1 MWLNGTLRIKI
12 TVTTLRNRVRIIG
25 GEWRSRQLQF
35 PDATDLRP
43 TPDSVRETLFNWL
56 GQRLDGKA
64 CLDLFAGSGA
74 LGFEALSRGAR
85 RVVMVEKSKR
95 VLDALRANA
104 VLLKAENCEL
114 VCADALKFLVQDTR
128 RFDVIFLD
136 PPYRHEMLLKLLP
149 LLPDHLAPGGV
160 VYAEDDSPLE
170 LPAGWEFSRSGRS
183 GMAHYY
189 LLRRNDA

>member
-1 MWLNGTLRIKI
+1 M
-12 TVTTLRNRVRIIG
+12 RNRVRIIG

-35 PDATDLRP
+35 PDAADLRP

-56 GQRLDGKA
+56 GQRLDGQT

-74 LGFEALSRGAR
+74 LGFEALSRGAAQ
-85 RVVMVEKSKR
+85 VVMVEKSKR

-104 VLLKAENCEL
+104 TLLKAQNCEL
-114 VCADALKFLVQDTR
+114 VCADALKFLAQDKR
-128 RFDVIFLD
+128 QFDVIFLD
-136 PPYRHEMLLKLLP
+136 PPYRHEMLPKLLP
-149 LLPDHLAPGGV
+149 LLLDHLAEDGV

-170 LPAGWEFSRSGRS
+170 LPDGWEFARSGRS

-189 LLRRNDA
+189 LLRLLRRNDA

>member
-1 MWLNGTLRIKI
+1 M
-12 TVTTLRNRVRIIG
+12 RNRVRIIG

-35 PDATDLRP
+35 PDVTDLRP
-43 TPDSVRETLFNWL
+43 TPDAVREKVFNWL
-56 GQRLDGKA
+56 GQRLDGKI

-74 LGFEALSRGAR
+74 LGFEALSRGAAQ
-85 RVVMVEKSKR
+85 VVMVEKNR
-95 VLDALRANA
+95 RPLDALRANA
-104 VLLKAENCEL
+104 TLLKAQNLEL
-114 VCADALKFLVQDTR
+114 LGMDALKFLTQDTR

-136 PPYRHEMLLKLLP
+136 PPYRHEMLPKLLP
-149 LLPDHLAPGGV
+149 LLPDHLAAEGV

-170 LPAGWEFSRSGRS
+170 LPAGWEASRSGRS

>member
-1 MWLNGTLRIKI
+1 MVECQTLTNLSGIS
-12 TVTTLRNRVRIIG
+12 LRNRVRIIG

-56 GQRLDGKA
+56 GQRLDGKT

-74 LGFEALSRGAR
+74 LGFEALSRGAVQ
-85 RVVMVEKSKR
+85 VVMVEKSKR
-95 VLDALRANA
+95 VLEALRANA
-104 VLLKAENCEL
+104 TLLKAENSEL
-114 VCADALKFLVQDTR
+114 VCADALKFLAQDTR

-136 PPYRHEMLLKLLP
+136 PPYRHEMLPKLLP
-149 LLPDHLAPGGV
+149 LVLDHLAPDGV
-160 VYAEDDSPLE
+160 VYAEDGSPVE